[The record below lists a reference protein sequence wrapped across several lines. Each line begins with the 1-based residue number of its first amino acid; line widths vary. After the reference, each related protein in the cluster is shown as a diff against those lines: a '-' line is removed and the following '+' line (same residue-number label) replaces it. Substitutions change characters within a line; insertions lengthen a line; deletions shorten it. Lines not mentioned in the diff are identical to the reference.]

1 MLGKRSGVAIQNY
14 KEYPKV
20 HYTHCHCHFLNL
32 RLSGVTRSS
41 SKMLSNVTDN
51 AQEIYGLIVFSP
63 KREKLLENLK
73 EQVKNS
79 EIITLNKIT
88 KLCTTRWTV
97 RALALLRIIENYP
110 YIMEIWN
117 KFIVNENLTTE
128 IKSRVIGCQG
138 QMGKFDLFFGLHLGY
153 RLYFHTGNLSK
164 SLESEKMS
172 AALVND

>member
-32 RLSGVTRSS
+32 RLKGVIRSS

-51 AQEIYGLIVFSP
+51 AQEIYDLIVFSP

-79 EIITLNKIT
+79 E
-88 KLCTTRWTV
+88 
-97 RALALLRIIENYP
+97 
-110 YIMEIWN
+110 
-117 KFIVNENLTTE
+117 
-128 IKSRVIGCQG
+128 
-138 QMGKFDLFFGLHLGY
+138 
-153 RLYFHTGNLSK
+153 
-164 SLESEKMS
+164 
-172 AALVND
+172 